1 MYISANFDKFKHIY
15 DIKRLKQYSD
25 MCERDIKRLE
35 EIIEKLKEYQMGIFE
50 HAQTVM
56 NTEFTKSVRI
66 TRSSRGYSNSRV
78 MYHVQLILHPIVSK
92 EWIENEKIYGSYEH
106 EKTFSG
112 RERHSALKYASELAR
127 KYNCEIERKGF
138 NAGKI

>member
-56 NTEFTKSVRI
+56 NTEFTKTVRI
-66 TRSSRGYSNSRV
+66 TRSSRGYSNRD
-78 MYHVQLILHPIVSK
+78 
-92 EWIENEKIYGSYEH
+92 
-106 EKTFSG
+106 
-112 RERHSALKYASELAR
+112 R
-127 KYNCEIERKGF
+127 KSVV
-138 NAGKI
+138 

>member
-35 EIIEKLKEYQMGIFE
+35 EIIVKLKEYQMGIFE

-56 NTEFTKSVRI
+56 NTEFTKTVRI
-66 TRSSRGYSNSRV
+66 TRSRGYSNSRV
-78 MYHVQLILHPIVSK
+78 MYHVQLILHPIV
-92 EWIENEKIYGSYEH
+92 SYEH

>member
-15 DIKRLKQYSD
+15 DIKRLRQYSD
-25 MCERDIKRLE
+25 MCERD
-35 EIIEKLKEYQMGIFE
+35 
-50 HAQTVM
+50 
-56 NTEFTKSVRI
+56 N
-66 TRSSRGYSNSRV
+66 
-78 MYHVQLILHPIVSK
+78 
-92 EWIENEKIYGSYEH
+92 EWIENEKIYGPYEH